1 MKILFLGDVVAKSG
15 RQAVSLRLKALQQ
28 SCGAGFT
35 IVNGENAAHG
45 KGITARIYRAF
56 KDDGVDVVTLGN
68 HAFSKHEI
76 LDHLNECEHAI
87 KLEKSIVI
95 ELKSL
100 EEYKEVK
107 RIIAEKVNQDLLS
120 SIQTQEANHPQVVAL
135 FKEAAA
141 MS

>member
-28 SCGAGFT
+28 SCGADFT

-76 LDHLNECEHAI
+76 LDHLDGKI
-87 KLEKSIVI
+87 R
-95 ELKSL
+95 ELDTARNGLLQK
-100 EEYKEVK
+100 
-107 RIIAEKVNQDLLS
+107 IAEQDKHFR
-120 SIQTQEANHPQVVAL
+120 AGWCAV
-135 FKEAAA
+135 
-141 MS
+141 